1 MFSGRGRESFG
12 QNRGSI
18 GRGIGRG
25 SNTQRTFDNNSTEN
39 IRPGWT
45 EEEGENWLELSGKK
59 WMRYYH
65 RTQGPNKF
73 KMTKDKT
80 NSNNKK
86 LSRPLGTGSSDC
98 APMIHPQEI
107 KISVFEYPDPEDGS
121 YQRGPVRHVV
131 ESVNPF
137 LTATNMLDALKLV
150 IDGAPKITAD
160 NSEPESSEPAASLGK
175 RTKKPQLTLI

>member
-1 MFSGRGRESFG
+1 MSSGFGRGIGSFG
-12 QNRGSI
+12 QSRGSF
-18 GRGIGRG
+18 GQGIGRG
-25 SNTQRTFDNNSTEN
+25 SNTQYTLSGN

-45 EEEGENWLELSGKK
+45 KEEGENWLELSGKK

-86 LSRPLGTGSSDC
+86 ISRPLGTGSSDC

-107 KISVFEYPDPEDGS
+107 KITVLEYPDPEDGS
-121 YQRGPVRHVV
+121 YQRGPVTHV

-150 IDGAPKITAD
+150 IDGDPKIAAH
-160 NSEPESSEPAASLGK
+160 NAELESSEPATPLGK